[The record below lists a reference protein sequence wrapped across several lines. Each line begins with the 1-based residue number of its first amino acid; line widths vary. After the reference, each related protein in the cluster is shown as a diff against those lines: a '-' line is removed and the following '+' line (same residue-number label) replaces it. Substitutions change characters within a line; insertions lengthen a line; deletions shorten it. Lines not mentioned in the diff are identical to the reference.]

1 MLIKEGIITEQ
12 ESIAIA
18 RSSIYALI
26 SLATDPDTSTREVVN
41 IHKYLVDTLG
51 KNPMKT
57 EVAPVINIQ
66 LDSSLGDI

>member
-1 MLIKEGIITEQ
+1 MLIKEGIVTEV

-26 SLATDPDTSTREVVN
+26 ELANDPDTATKEVVN

-51 KNPMKT
+51 KNPMKQ

>member
-1 MLIKEGIITEQ
+1 MLIKGGIVTEV

-26 SLATDPDTSTREVVN
+26 DLANDPDTATREVVN

-51 KNPMKT
+51 KNPMKQ

>member
-1 MLIKEGIITEQ
+1 MLIKEGIVTEV

-26 SLATDPDTSTREVVN
+26 ELANDPDTAAKEVVN

-51 KNPMKT
+51 KNPMKQ